1 MKNRRIQRAALGALF
16 VAEALGVSGEVSAN
30 GRGSKMQ
37 VALTIENSCL
47 VGTRPDNR
55 DSAKPVSN
63 LDHATQVTVECTTK
77 ATPYDV
83 RLDTTTATGEPPAR
97 RSVTRPKAETAPSVV
112 TLNVEF

>member
-16 VAEALGVSGEVSAN
+16 VAEALGGSGEVSAN

-55 DSAKPVSN
+55 NSVDPVSN
-63 LDHATQVTVECTTK
+63 LDKAALVTVDCTTK

-83 RLDTTTATGEPPAR
+83 TLDATTVTGEPRAL
-97 RSVTRPKAETAPSVV
+97 RSVSRPKAETAPSVV